1 MVRMSQQ
8 SALISV
14 ACVSIF
20 TSIICIGFGSVSIP
34 IGLMFQSV
42 READGVHWTVLSQ
55 LRFPRVLVAFTSG
68 ALLAMSGC
76 LLQTLLR
83 NPLADP
89 YIFGI
94 SSGASLG
101 VLSALVFAVPSYSV
115 ALGFFG
121 ASLVIGLVAF
131 MAHKGS
137 DWNPYRL
144 ILTGVM
150 VSAGLNA
157 LISLILVLSP
167 PNMMKGMIFWMMGDL
182 TYAEPRAWVGALIIL
197 IIAFGV
203 IFGRA
208 LDAMSLG
215 SERARAIGISV
226 NRLEYAIYL
235 LASFAAVAVV
245 VEGGAIG
252 FVGLVVPHIIRMT
265 GIWCHRYLIPM
276 SAFTGGALVVVADT
290 MARSLWTPLQLPVG
304 VMTALLGVPILIY
317 LLNKRSDVRS

>member
-1 MVRMSQQ
+1 MIQISQR
-8 SALISV
+8 SALFSV
-14 ACVSIF
+14 AVLSVFI
-20 TSIICIGFGSVSIP
+20 SIICVGFGSVSIS
-34 IGLMFQSV
+34 IEMMVKSI
-42 READGVHWTVLSQ
+42 RETEGVHWTVLSQ

-101 VLSALVFAVPSYSV
+101 VLGALVFAVPAYSV

-121 ASLVIGLVAF
+121 ASLVIVLVAF
-131 MAHKGS
+131 IAHKGA

-167 PNMMKGMIFWMMGDL
+167 PDMMKGMIFWMMGDL
-182 TYAEPRAWVGALIIL
+182 TYAEPRVWAGGLVILIIL
-197 IIAFGV
+197 FGV
-203 IFGRA
+203 VFGRA

-215 SERARAIGISV
+215 SERALAIGVSV
-226 NRLEYAIYL
+226 KRLEFAVYL

-265 GIWCHRYLIPM
+265 GVWCHRYLIPM
-276 SAFTGGALVVVADT
+276 SAFAGGALVVVADT
-290 MARSLWTPLQLPVG
+290 MARSLWAPLQLPVG

-317 LLNKRSDVRS
+317 LLNKRNDVRS

>member
-1 MVRMSQQ
+1 MLRIGQ
-8 SALISV
+8 SSKLIWV
-14 ACVSIF
+14 ACFSVCISIV
-20 TSIICIGFGSVSIP
+20 CISFGSVSIP
-34 IGLMFQSV
+34 IATIIEGIRSG
-42 READGVHWTVLSQ
+42 EGVYWTVISE
-55 LRFPRVLVAFTSG
+55 LRFPRVFVAFISG

-101 VLSALVFAVPSYSV
+101 VLGALVFAVPAFSV
-115 ALGFFG
+115 AFGFLGAG
-121 ASLVIGLVAF
+121 LVIVLVALI
-131 MAHKGS
+131 ARRGAN
-137 DWNPYRL
+137 WNPYRL

-182 TYAEPRAWVGALIIL
+182 THAQPRVWAGVLALLIIVVG
-197 IIAFGV
+197 IV
-203 IFGRA
+203 FGRA

-215 SERARAIGISV
+215 SERALAIGVSV
-226 NRLEYAIYL
+226 KRLEYAVYL
-235 LASFAAVAVV
+235 LASSAAVAVV

-252 FVGLVVPHIIRMT
+252 FVGLVVPHMIRMT
-265 GIWCHRYLIPM
+265 GVWSHRYLIPM
-276 SAFTGGALVVVADT
+276 SAFVGGAMVVVADT
-290 MARSLWTPLQLPVG
+290 LARSVWAPLQLPVG
-304 VMTALLGVPILIY
+304 VMTALIGVPILIY
-317 LLNKRSDVRS
+317 LLNKRSDVRH